1 MIFLV
6 FNLLFVP
13 AFAPFFPPFCCP
25 EEGADPESIEKVAL
39 QVLSIRLPVN
49 RTTLDNM
56 IMQIKDS
63 LSNLT
68 NIEEIVNQTSQH
80 IGKAK
85 ELLDKAKEAKYVPS

>member
-1 MIFLV
+1 MLPF
-6 FNLLFVP
+6 LLF
-13 AFAPFFPPFCCP
+13 CRL

-39 QVLSIRLPVN
+39 QVLAITLPVN
-49 RTTLDNM
+49 RTALDKM

-68 NIEEIVNQTSQH
+68 NIEGIVNQTSKH

-85 ELLDKAKEAKYVPS
+85 ELLDKAKDAK